1 MRQWVLPWCIPG
13 RMFNVLMGGA
23 LRAEK
28 RLSKTEPGK
37 GWVDRRGNLKEGTHI
52 ILNVGPGFD
61 LRGEGAL
68 PRTRRRAA
76 SAVAAAPAFM
86 RVVAA

>member
-1 MRQWVLPWCIPG
+1 ME
-13 RMFNVLMGGA
+13 GA

-37 GWVDRRGNLKEGTHI
+37 GWVDRRGNVKQGTHI
-52 ILNVGPGFD
+52 ILNVGPDFD

-68 PRTRRRAA
+68 PRAGRLAA
-76 SAVAAAPAFM
+76 YAVFAAPAFV

>member
-1 MRQWVLPWCIPG
+1 MIGWLFYG
-13 RMFNVLMGGA
+13 LMDGA

-52 ILNVGPGFD
+52 ILNVGPDFD

-68 PRTRRRAA
+68 PRAGRRF
-76 SAVAAAPAFM
+76 VIVEAAAPAFM
-86 RVVAA
+86 RAAAA